1 MDEHDISVLKFKVES
16 TRSVIDS
23 ISDVFVLD
31 MVLAK
36 CSSKMCELGGAEN
49 GTCKG
54 CRYIGSVCAHFCDMI
69 ENDFKELCAEISDR
83 AIDEISV

>member
-16 TRSVIDS
+16 IQSVIDS

-31 MVLAK
+31 MILAK
-36 CSSKMCELGGAEN
+36 CSSMMCKLGGAEN

-54 CRYIGSVCAHFCDMI
+54 CRYIGSVCVHFCDMI
-69 ENDFKELCAEISDR
+69 ENDFKELCAEISDH